1 MLHNGT
7 LKSLPNSS
15 RKPRKVRA
23 KQMHQM
29 NMHQLITPSFRASL
43 LDSNTGTRREI
54 SCPTRRRR
62 VVMVLQSRPENK
74 LIVLLMVRQV
84 TGSGVVC
91 NLACFPPKVL

>member
-1 MLHNGT
+1 MLHKGS
-7 LKSLPNSS
+7 LKRLPNSS
-15 RKPRKVRA
+15 VKPRKVRA

-29 NMHQLITPSFRASL
+29 YTHQLITPTFRASSL
-43 LDSNTGTRREI
+43 ASKMGTRTEI

-62 VVMVLQSRPENK
+62 VVMVVQSRPENK

>member
-1 MLHNGT
+1 MLHKGS
-7 LKSLPNSS
+7 LKRLPNSR

-23 KQMHQM
+23 KQIHQM
-29 NMHQLITPSFRASL
+29 NTHQLITPIFRASSL
-43 LDSNTGTRREI
+43 ASKMGTRTET

-62 VVMVLQSRPENK
+62 VVMVLQSRPEKK

-91 NLACFPPKVL
+91 NLASFPPKVL